1 MFTQDGFGVRLEW
14 GMDGVEALAPHC
26 TVLIIVDVLSFTT
39 SVDLIVGQGARLA
52 LRAPSEQTTGLKRP
66 SELKSVE
73 AGTEITFTSPN
84 GGRLCQRA
92 ALQTTVMAGCLR
104 NAAAVADKAIDLADR
119 GPIGVIAAGEQ
130 WGVTMYENQKT
141 GSLRVAMEDY
151 IGAGAIVSALLAEGY
166 SPASPEAAFA
176 ATSFR
181 TAEPYLAELLGG
193 CGSGLELG
201 VKGLT
206 EDIALAGQVN
216 VSKAT
221 PTLVNGVF
229 Q

>member
-14 GMDGVEALAPHC
+14 GKDGLAALAQHC
-26 TVLIIVDVLSFTT
+26 TVVIIVDVLSFTT
-39 SVDLIVGQGARLA
+39 SVDLVVGQGARVRLK
-52 LRAPSEQTTGLKRP
+52 PWTGQDHGPIRP
-66 SELKSVE
+66 SALKAVQPGTDVE
-73 AGTEITFTSPN
+73 MGSPN
-84 GGRLCQRA
+84 GCELALEA
-92 ALQTTVMAGCLR
+92 ARTTRVMAGCLR
-104 NAAAVADKAIDLADR
+104 NAQSVADRAIDVADR

-130 WGVTMYENQKT
+130 WGVNLNER
-141 GSLRVAMEDY
+141 GEPGRLRFALEDY
-151 IGAGAIVSALLAEGY
+151 LGAGAIISALLAEGY

-201 VKGLT
+201 SKGLT

-216 VSKAT
+216 ASKTAPLLT
-221 PTLVNGVF
+221 DGVF

>member
-39 SVDLIVGQGARLA
+39 SVDLIVGQGARVA
-52 LRAPSEQTTGLKRP
+52 LRAPSAQTTGLKRP
-66 SELKSVE
+66 SELKSVQ
-73 AGTEITFTSPN
+73 AGTELAFTSPN
-84 GGRLCQRA
+84 GGRLCERA
-92 ALQTTVMAGCLR
+92 AQRTKVMAGCLR
-104 NAAAVADKAIDLADR
+104 NAAAVADRAIDLADR

-130 WGVTMYENQKT
+130 WGVNMYDRGT
-141 GSLRVAMEDY
+141 SGPIRVALEDY
-151 IGAGAIVSALLAEGY
+151 VGAGAVVSALLAEGY

-176 ATSFR
+176 ATSYR

-201 VKGLT
+201 EKGLS